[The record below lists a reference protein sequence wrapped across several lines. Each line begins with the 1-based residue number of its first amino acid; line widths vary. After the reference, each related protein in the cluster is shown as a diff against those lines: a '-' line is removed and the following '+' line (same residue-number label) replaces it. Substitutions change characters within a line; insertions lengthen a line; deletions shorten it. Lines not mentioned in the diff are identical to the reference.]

1 MSGRVE
7 AIWLK
12 RARRGPMD
20 PVDSATLVRGRG
32 LAGSADQGG
41 RRQITLLERE
51 VWEAVTTGLGA
62 SLAPAVR
69 RANVLVSGVALV
81 RSAGRILR
89 LGACRVRILGETK
102 PCERL
107 DEALPGLEAALY
119 DAWRGGAFAEILD
132 GGELRR
138 GDEAEWEQG

>member
-1 MSGRVE
+1 MPGRVE

-20 PVDSATLVRGRG
+20 PVDSATLVPRRG

-41 RRQITLLERE
+41 RRQVTLLERE
-51 VWEAVTTGLGA
+51 VWEAVTSALGA
-62 SLAPAVR
+62 SVPPVAR
-69 RANVLVSGVALV
+69 RANVLLSGVALA

-119 DAWRGGAFAEILD
+119 DGWRGGAFAEILE

-138 GDEAEWEQG
+138 GDAAEWEPG